1 MCVVNFSV
9 KSEKSNQLL
18 SGMDMEILRL
28 WILHV
33 LLQSWQHI
41 VYTVFTKLEGWSV
54 LEMVHGRA
62 IYYKKP
68 IKDVSIRLCD
78 FIHSIICNYLSLF
91 VTTTEKEAS
100 GNVSVSMDTQKAT
113 VDSMYV
119 IG

>member
-54 LEMVHGRA
+54 LDMVQGSA
-62 IYYKKP
+62 IYYEKP
-68 IKDVSIRLCD
+68 IKDVSIQVRFYPWYHLYL
-78 FIHSIICNYLSLF
+78 SLSLF
-91 VTTTEKEAS
+91 VTTTAKEAS
-100 GNVSVSMDTQKAT
+100 GNVSVSMDTQ
-113 VDSMYV
+113 
-119 IG
+119 